1 MQIPGQDWTKDRVSW
16 LRCDVGFSVLI
27 VDEFI
32 GVLEYFISTEVGLKV
47 VVVVDVVVVEG
58 EAIVFVVVLV
68 VDDGEWVEDC
78 ILFNEFI
85 FNEPNTID
93 GIYGLGLCGLI
104 IKG

>member
-16 LRCDVGFSVLI
+16 LRFDPVLD

-47 VVVVDVVVVEG
+47 VVVVGVVVVVVEEG

>member
-16 LRCDVGFSVLI
+16 LRCDPVLN

-47 VVVVDVVVVEG
+47 VVVVDVVVVEEG
-58 EAIVFVVVLV
+58 EGIVFVVVLV

-85 FNEPNTID
+85 FIEPNTID